1 MKNIGSY
8 SYGIHT
14 HMDTSNFGKKMQYA
28 YGAEHTHMEFILVSA
43 AAFIFDQKLLF
54 TVPPTSSGVCALRP
68 KFDLCPNQIQRNEI

>member
-28 YGAEHTHMEFILVSA
+28 YGTEHTHMEFILISA
-43 AAFIFDQKLLF
+43 AAHTGERNF
-54 TVPPTSSGVCALRP
+54 
-68 KFDLCPNQIQRNEI
+68 QISNFHYTIMEN